1 MVTQF
6 VPAPIAWDVEFIVS
20 GQRFTYPV
28 VGWVYDGQ
36 SAHAYVVDDN
46 GAITS
51 QAALF
56 ERLGAVSCALVRV
69 DESL

>member
-20 GQRFTYPV
+20 GEKFAYPV

-36 SAHAYVVDDN
+36 TARVVLVDDN
-46 GAITS
+46 GYLTP
-51 QAALF
+51 QADLLK
-56 ERLGAVSCALVRV
+56 RLGATDARLVRV
-69 DESL
+69 